1 MTDHLTCLTVKQPWA
16 AYIMEAGK
24 DVENRTWRT
33 GYRGPLV
40 IHAGKQR
47 APLADYLLDMLSP
60 WQILAAPLTPTG
72 VIVGVVDLVDCVQ
85 DADSEWAEE
94 GCWHWLLGNPR
105 PLPVWLPWTGKQGLW
120 RLTREEL
127 LAQWALY
134 EELQRRA
141 QEDATLQC
149 RSLHKLLYL
158 LEVMGS

>member
-1 MTDHLTCLTVKQPWA
+1 MSDYLACLTVKQPWA

-47 APLADYLLDMLSP
+47 APLADYLQDTLSP
-60 WQILAAPLTPTG
+60 WQILSAPLTPTG

-85 DADSEWAEE
+85 DAESAWAEE
-94 GCWHWLLGNPR
+94 GCWHWLLANPR
-105 PLPVWLPWTGKQGLW
+105 PLPAWLPWTGMQGLW
-120 RLTREEL
+120 RLRRE
-127 LAQWALY
+127 AL
-134 EELQRRA
+134 LQRL
-141 QEDATLQC
+141 QEQAEDVAEDVAEAAG
-149 RSLHKLLYL
+149 RFAAVNML